1 MRYGRCFSVDMRFRV
16 TGRHDSLL
24 LAGLAFALLLVFQR
38 SLQYLLDIATD
49 IEHTYGVAL
58 VPALLILTV
67 MFVFHLQANRR
78 EARAEAAAAAT
89 EAALANAKA
98 NELEQLMA
106 FGQALSRTLTTEALQ
121 ETIWRHL
128 PILTKGA
135 DVWVLLRREY
145 EWERVTDRG
154 HLHWPEG
161 AIETIADTV
170 VQESPELLVRPDGVV
185 RDGHLCYVILINGR
199 AAGVVGTAASTQTP
213 DSRRAIGTAATLL
226 GIALRNVQLFTEV
239 RDNGLKDGLTGC
251 FNRTHGL
258 ERLEAELARARRAE
272 SSLSVVMFDVD
283 EFKRINDD
291 HGHQCGDRVLA
302 VIGHRIRQVLRKS
315 DVRCRYGGDEFLIV
329 LPETGAVGA
338 ARVAEC
344 LRGELE
350 QVQVTTGSS
359 VIHAEVSIGVAT
371 AQPGDTVS
379 ALVERVDRALYTAKS
394 AGRNCVRTATTPA
407 HRPATPLAAIA
418 R

>member
-1 MRYGRCFSVDMRFRV
+1 MRFRV

-38 SLQYLLDIATD
+38 SLQYLLNIATD

-89 EAALANAKA
+89 EAALARAKA
-98 NELEQLMA
+98 TDLEQLMS
-106 FGQALSRTLTTEALQ
+106 FGQALSRTLTMDALHEA
-121 ETIWRHL
+121 IWRHL
-128 PILTKGA
+128 PVLSKGA
-135 DVWVLLRREY
+135 DVWVLLRRDY

-154 HLHWPEG
+154 HVHWKEG
-161 AIETIADTV
+161 AIEQIADKV
-170 VQESPELLVRPDGVV
+170 VQESPELLMRPDGVV
-185 RDGHLCYVILINGR
+185 CAEHLCYVILISGR
-199 AAGVVGTAASTQTP
+199 AAGVVGTAAANQTA
-213 DSRRAIGTAATLL
+213 DTRRAIGTAATLL
-226 GIALRNVQLFTEV
+226 GIALRNVQLFAEV

-251 FNRTHGL
+251 FNRAHGL
-258 ERLEAELARARRAE
+258 ERMEAELARAARAE
-272 SSLSVVMFDVD
+272 SALSVLMFDVD
-283 EFKRINDD
+283 EFKHVNDAF
-291 HGHQCGDRVLA
+291 GHQCGDRVLA
-302 VIGHRIRQVLRKS
+302 AIGQRLRQVLRKS

-350 QVQVTTGSS
+350 QIQIATGSET
-359 VIHAEVSIGVAT
+359 VHPHASIGTAT
-371 AQPGDTVS
+371 AQPGDTVT
-379 ALVERVDRALYTAKS
+379 ALVERVDRALYAAKA
-394 AGRNCVRTATTPA
+394 AGRNCVRTAGTA
-407 HRPATPLAAIA
+407 PLRAAAPFAAVA